1 MAFREQIHRIG
12 NGPGAANR
20 ANAEALM
27 CDKCVE
33 IDQKIEHYRSIA
45 ALLRDQ
51 LTKERIAELIT
62 DLLAQKS
69 ALHPEQDQ

>member
-1 MAFREQIHRIG
+1 
-12 NGPGAANR
+12 
-20 ANAEALM
+20 M

-45 ALLRDQ
+45 SRLADQ
-51 LTKERIAELIT
+51 LTKERIAELIA

-69 ALHPEQDQ
+69 ALHPEQDQCEPPELAAFMLRRKFGRTSASR